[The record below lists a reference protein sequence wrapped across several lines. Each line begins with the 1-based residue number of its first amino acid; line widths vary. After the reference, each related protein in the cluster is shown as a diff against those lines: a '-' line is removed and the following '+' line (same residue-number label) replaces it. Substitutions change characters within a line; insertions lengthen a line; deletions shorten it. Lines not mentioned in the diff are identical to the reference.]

1 MKNSI
6 HFLLTC
12 FISTG
17 ALLGATK
24 STNPWPY
31 FTVTLIVWLLF
42 AWRVS
47 ARRKRR
53 TAKSEE
59 VFREHMRSKFDR

>member
-1 MKNSI
+1 MKNTI
-6 HFLLTC
+6 RFLLTC
-12 FISTG
+12 LISTG

-42 AWRVS
+42 AWRMS
-47 ARRKRR
+47 ARCKRR
-53 TAKSEE
+53 TAKIEE
-59 VFREHMRSKFDR
+59 EFRQQMRSKFNH